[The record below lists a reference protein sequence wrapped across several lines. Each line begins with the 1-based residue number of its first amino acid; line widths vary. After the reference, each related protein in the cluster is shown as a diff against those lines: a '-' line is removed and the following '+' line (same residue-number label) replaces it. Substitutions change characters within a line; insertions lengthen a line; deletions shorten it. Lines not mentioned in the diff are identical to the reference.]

1 MTNHTYDVIISLSLL
16 IDLQKQKE
24 KYNLKKKSY
33 ALFSAVLSAVM
44 FTSGCSDGNA
54 KNNSVTE
61 SQDNV
66 STTPTVT
73 TTVAP
78 ETTPVATTTT
88 KPAEQTTVATTT
100 TKKQETTKPAEST
113 VATTKATTVAT
124 TTAKP
129 APEWTE
135 EKVSATKY
143 VNTDCYSRKKAV
155 LGAETVKIY
164 NINDKVK
171 VVAKTNTGYFKLDT
185 GAFIHSDYLSDNK
198 VVVQTTTATTTVAT
212 TKKPAENKPVYD
224 DTPNY
229 AAVPEP
235 WTEADIWYVF
245 DTVEKY
251 AKSKGYY
258 GCDFPRKIT
267 HYSDKLGLSSFGDY
281 GAYSIVGKVWG
292 YGSTGADEF
301 VFYDSYD
308 KKKNIDYFISNMK
321 LTVDE
326 KLKHTF
332 PDWKVYKI
340 TVTTG
345 KDMLRLYEHEGM
357 TQDEYPE
364 DEIFNC
370 NANTAYVFVLNH

>member
-1 MTNHTYDVIISLSLL
+1 MKKRYAKMIATII
-16 IDLQKQKE
+16 
-24 KYNLKKKSY
+24 
-33 ALFSAVLSAVM
+33 AVVAV

-54 KNNSVTE
+54 KNSSVDE
-61 SQDNV
+61 VQSSA
-66 STTPTVT
+66 STTPTATTSVT
-73 TTVAP
+73 P
-78 ETTPVATTTT
+78 ETTPAITTTA
-88 KPAEQTTVATTT
+88 KPVEQTTVTTTT
-100 TKKQETTKPAEST
+100 TKKQETTKPAE
-113 VATTKATTVAT
+113 TTTTTTMAT
-124 TTAKP
+124 TTKP

-155 LGAETVKIY
+155 LGAETVQIY
-164 NINDKVK
+164 NVNDKVK

-185 GAFIHSDYLSDNK
+185 GAFVHGDYLSDNK
-198 VVVQTTTATTTVAT
+198 VTVQTTTTTA
-212 TKKPAENKPVYD
+212 KKPTESKPVND

-229 AAVPEP
+229 GAIPEP
-235 WTEADIWYVF
+235 WTEDDIWYVF

-251 AKSKGYY
+251 AKSKGYN

-267 HYSDKLGLSSFGDY
+267 HYSDELGLWSFGEFGDY
-281 GAYSIVGKVWG
+281 SVVGKAWA

-308 KKKNIDYFISNMK
+308 KKKNIENFIYRMK
-321 LTVDE
+321 KTVDE
-326 KLKHTF
+326 CIANKCAPPFYDT
-332 PDWKVYKI
+332 YKI

-345 KDMLRLYEHEGM
+345 KDMLKLYEHEGM

>member
-1 MTNHTYDVIISLSLL
+1 MMKI
-16 IDLQKQKE
+16 
-24 KYNLKKKSY
+24 KKHVTLT
-33 ALFSAVLSAVM
+33 AVVLSAIILAV
-44 FTSGCSDGNA
+44 GCSADS
-54 KNNSVTE
+54 NNSAT
-61 SQDNV
+61 
-66 STTPTVT
+66 STTSVT
-73 TTVAP
+73 P
-78 ETTPVATTTT
+78 ETTPAVTTTA
-88 KPAEQTTVATTT
+88 KPVEQTTVTTTT
-100 TKKQETTKPAEST
+100 TKKQETTKPAE
-113 VATTKATTVAT
+113 TTTTTTMAT
-124 TTAKP
+124 TTKP

-155 LGAETVKIY
+155 LGAETVQIY
-164 NINDKVK
+164 NVNDKVK

-185 GAFIHSDYLSDNK
+185 GAFVHGDYLSDNK
-198 VVVQTTTATTTVAT
+198 VTVQTTTTTA
-212 TKKPAENKPVYD
+212 KKPTESKPVND

-229 AAVPEP
+229 GAIPEP
-235 WTEADIWYVF
+235 WTEDDIWYVF

-251 AKSKGYY
+251 AKSKGYN

-267 HYSDKLGLSSFGDY
+267 HYSDELGLWSFGEFGDY
-281 GAYSIVGKVWG
+281 SVVGKAWA

-308 KKKNIDYFISNMK
+308 KKKNIENFIYQMK
-321 LTVDE
+321 KTVDE
-326 KLKHTF
+326 CIANKCAPPFYDT
-332 PDWKVYKI
+332 YKI

-345 KDMLRLYEHEGM
+345 KDMLKLYEHEGM

>member
-1 MTNHTYDVIISLSLL
+1 M
-16 IDLQKQKE
+16 E
-24 KYNLKKKSY
+24 KGQNMMKIKKHVTLT
-33 ALFSAVLSAVM
+33 AVVLSAIILAV
-44 FTSGCSDGNA
+44 GCSADS
-54 KNNSVTE
+54 NNSAT
-61 SQDNV
+61 
-66 STTPTVT
+66 STTSVT
-73 TTVAP
+73 P
-78 ETTPVATTTT
+78 ETTPAVTTTA
-88 KPAEQTTVATTT
+88 KPAPQTTVTTTT
-100 TKKQETTKPAEST
+100 TKKQETNKPVE
-113 VATTKATTVAT
+113 TTTTTTTAT
-124 TTAKP
+124 TTKP

-164 NINDKVK
+164 NVNDKVK

-185 GAFIHSDYLSDNK
+185 GAFIHGDYLSDNK
-198 VVVQTTTATTTVAT
+198 VTVQTTTTTVAT
-212 TKKPAENKPVYD
+212 TKKPTESKPVND

-229 AAVPEP
+229 GAVPEP
-235 WTEADIWYVF
+235 WTEDDIWYVF

-251 AKSKGYY
+251 AKSKGYN

-267 HYSDKLGLSSFGDY
+267 HYSDELGLDSFGGF
-281 GAYSIVGKVWG
+281 GAYSIAGKVWG

-301 VFYDSYD
+301 VFYKSYD

-345 KDMLRLYEHEGM
+345 KDMLKLYEHEGM

-370 NANTAYVFVLNH
+370 NASTAYVFVLNH

>member
-1 MTNHTYDVIISLSLL
+1 MIATII
-16 IDLQKQKE
+16 
-24 KYNLKKKSY
+24 
-33 ALFSAVLSAVM
+33 AVVAV

-54 KNNSVTE
+54 KNSSVDE
-61 SQDNV
+61 AQSSA
-66 STTPTVT
+66 STTPTATTSVT
-73 TTVAP
+73 P
-78 ETTPVATTTT
+78 ETTPAVTTTA
-88 KPAEQTTVATTT
+88 KPVEQTTVTTTT
-100 TKKQETTKPAEST
+100 TKKQETTKPAE
-113 VATTKATTVAT
+113 TTTTTTMAT
-124 TTAKP
+124 TTKP

-155 LGAETVKIY
+155 LGAETVQIY
-164 NINDKVK
+164 NVNDKVK

-185 GAFIHSDYLSDNK
+185 GAFVHGDYLSDNK
-198 VVVQTTTATTTVAT
+198 VTVQTTTTTA
-212 TKKPAENKPVYD
+212 KKPTESKPVND

-229 AAVPEP
+229 GAIPEP
-235 WTEADIWYVF
+235 WTEDDIWYVF

-251 AKSKGYY
+251 AKSKGYN

-267 HYSDKLGLSSFGDY
+267 HYSDELGLWSFGEFGDY
-281 GAYSIVGKVWG
+281 SVVGKAWA

-308 KKKNIDYFISNMK
+308 KKKNIENFIYRMK
-321 LTVDE
+321 KTVDE
-326 KLKHTF
+326 CIANKCAPPFYDT
-332 PDWKVYKI
+332 YKI

-345 KDMLRLYEHEGM
+345 KDMLKLYEHEGM

>member
-1 MTNHTYDVIISLSLL
+1 MKKRYAKMIATII
-16 IDLQKQKE
+16 
-24 KYNLKKKSY
+24 
-33 ALFSAVLSAVM
+33 AVVAV

-54 KNNSVTE
+54 KNSSVVE
-61 SQDNV
+61 VQSNV

-73 TTVAP
+73 TTVAS
-78 ETTPVATTTT
+78 ETTPAVTTTA
-88 KPAEQTTVATTT
+88 KPVEQTTVTTTT
-100 TKKQETTKPAEST
+100 TKKQETNKPVE
-113 VATTKATTVAT
+113 TTTTTTTAT
-124 TTAKP
+124 TTKP

-164 NINDKVK
+164 NVNDKVK

-185 GAFIHSDYLSDNK
+185 GAFIHGDYLSNNK
-198 VVVQTTTATTTVAT
+198 VTAQTTTTTVAT
-212 TKKPAENKPVYD
+212 TKKPTENKPLNE

-229 AAVPEP
+229 GAIPEP
-235 WTEADIWYVF
+235 WTEEDIWYVF

-251 AKSKGYY
+251 AKSKGYN
-258 GCDFPRKIT
+258 GCDFSRKIT
-267 HYSDKLGLSSFGDY
+267 HYSDELGLWSFGAFGDY
-281 GAYSIVGKVWG
+281 SVVGKVWA

-345 KDMLRLYEHEGM
+345 KDMLRLYEHEGR

>member
-1 MTNHTYDVIISLSLL
+1 M
-16 IDLQKQKE
+16 E
-24 KYNLKKKSY
+24 KGQNMMKIKKHVTLT
-33 ALFSAVLSAVM
+33 AVVLSAIILAV
-44 FTSGCSDGNA
+44 GCSADS
-54 KNNSVTE
+54 NNSATATTSVT
-61 SQDNV
+61 
-66 STTPTVT
+66 
-73 TTVAP
+73 P
-78 ETTPVATTTT
+78 ETTPAVTTTA
-88 KPAEQTTVATTT
+88 KPASQTTVTTTT
-100 TKKQETTKPAEST
+100 TKKQETNKPVE
-113 VATTKATTVAT
+113 T
-124 TTAKP
+124 TTTTTTTTTTKP

-135 EKVSATKY
+135 EKVSASKY
-143 VNTDCYSRKKAV
+143 INTDCYSRKKAV
-155 LGAETVKIY
+155 LGAETVKLY
-164 NINDKVK
+164 SVNDKVK

-185 GAFIHSDYLSDNK
+185 GAFVHGDYLSDSK
-198 VVVQTTTATTTVAT
+198 VVVQTTTTTVAT
-212 TKKPAENKPVYD
+212 TKKPTESKPVND

-229 AAVPEP
+229 GAVPEP
-235 WTEADIWYVF
+235 WTEDDIWYVF

-251 AKSKGYY
+251 AKSKGYN

-267 HYSDKLGLSSFGDY
+267 HYSDELGLDSFGGF
-281 GAYSIVGKVWG
+281 GAYSIAGKVWG

-301 VFYDSYD
+301 VFYKSYD

-332 PDWKVYKI
+332 LDWKVYKI

-345 KDMLRLYEHEGM
+345 KDMLKLYEHEGM

>member
-1 MTNHTYDVIISLSLL
+1 MMKI
-16 IDLQKQKE
+16 
-24 KYNLKKKSY
+24 KKHVTLT
-33 ALFSAVLSAVM
+33 AVVLSAIILAV
-44 FTSGCSDGNA
+44 GCSADS
-54 KNNSVTE
+54 NNSAT
-61 SQDNV
+61 
-66 STTPTVT
+66 STTSVI
-73 TTVAP
+73 P
-78 ETTPVATTTT
+78 ETTPAVTTTA
-88 KPAEQTTVATTT
+88 KPVEQTTVTTTT
-100 TKKQETTKPAEST
+100 TKKQETNKPVE
-113 VATTKATTVAT
+113 TTTTTTTAT
-124 TTAKP
+124 TTKP

-135 EKVSATKY
+135 EKVSTTKY

-164 NINDKVK
+164 NVNDKVK

-185 GAFIHSDYLSDNK
+185 GAFIHGDYLSDNK
-198 VVVQTTTATTTVAT
+198 VMVQTTTTTA
-212 TKKPAENKPVYD
+212 KKPTESKPVND

-229 AAVPEP
+229 GAVPEP
-235 WTEADIWYVF
+235 WTEDDIWYVF

-251 AKSKGYY
+251 AKSKGYN

-267 HYSDKLGLSSFGDY
+267 HYSDELGLDSFG
-281 GAYSIVGKVWG
+281 GFGSYSIAGKVWG

-308 KKKNIDYFISNMK
+308 KKKNIGNFIYRMK
-321 LTVDE
+321 KTVDE
-326 KLKHTF
+326 CIANKCAPPFYDT
-332 PDWKVYKI
+332 YKI

-345 KDMLRLYEHEGM
+345 KDMLKLYEHEGM